1 MVKQQARFHLV
12 MLLGRYNNS
21 LADTFANN
29 FHHRERERSSDK
41 SEITEINDFW
51 YDRMR
56 GRDPLAAKSI
66 RDLPT
71 GNIDDWLHGFER
83 IIDRILDSEGDVCR
97 RSA

>member
-12 MLLGRYNNS
+12 MLLGRYSNS

-51 YDRMR
+51 YDRVR
-56 GRDPLAAKSI
+56 RQDPLAAKDI
-66 RDLPT
+66 RALPT
-71 GNIDDWLHGFER
+71 SNIDDWLHGFER
-83 IIDRILDSEGDVCR
+83 IIDRILDIEGGPCR